1 MLEKF
6 IENKKYK
13 TFLKSNPWFLKD
25 RFLFYHVCGIHKE
38 LMDEGYIRDSV
49 EYLKQLEVR
58 IYKMFPDKVKKYFS
72 KNN

>member
-6 IENKKYK
+6 KNDEKYK
-13 TFLKSNPWFLKD
+13 KFLKSNPWFLKD

-38 LMDEGYIRDSV
+38 LIDEGYIEDSV

-58 IYKMFPDKVKKYFS
+58 IYKMFPDKVKKYYS

>member
-6 IENKKYK
+6 KNDEKYK
-13 TFLKSNPWFLKD
+13 KFLKSNPWFLKD

-38 LMDEGYIRDSV
+38 LMDEGYIEDSV